1 MAQIF
6 RGRVRDTTTTTGTGA
21 KTVSGTAPL
30 GYRTFSAVMAV
41 GDVIWAAFA
50 AQTTTNWEIGL
61 YQYTAANTLTA
72 VSIIDS
78 SNAGS
83 AVNFPAGTT
92 DVYAIS
98 PIETTTFSNLYP
110 GGRLTNAQAN
120 PTPGYGNVAGA
131 TTIYY
136 VPYSH
141 QGCPVYDAA
150 LARFHMIDIGA
161 SGLSQALSD
170 TTKSPAAAVANSVYD
185 MFVWVDAGGV
195 VRCTRGAAWTNT
207 SARSLSLARIGAV
220 LTNGAA
226 ITNGP
231 GVNLGTYVGSVATN
245 ASGTVDMVL
254 GSAVAGGGS
263 AKLGVW
269 NYFNRV
275 DVATT
280 VRDTTA
286 SWTYASSALRSV
298 NNSAGNS
305 IQCLFGVPDEPFRCE
320 CTNLGQTTTATAFS
334 TCGIGI
340 NSTTALPTNCLSV
353 TTTTTAASGAF
364 QGGYACYNDYL
375 QGWNTLYALEV
386 SPQSQTVTFYSVGG
400 GGNSQGLVLNYRM

>member
-30 GYRTFSAVMAV
+30 GYRTFSGVMAV

-50 AQTTTNWEIGL
+50 AQTTNNWEVGL

-72 VSIIDS
+72 VSVIDS

-98 PIETTTFSNLYP
+98 PIETTTFSNLNP

-120 PTPGYGNVAGA
+120 PTPGYGTISGA

-141 QGCPVYDAA
+141 QGCPVYDTA

-195 VRCTRGAAWTNT
+195 VRSTRGPAWTNT
-207 SARSLSLARIGAV
+207 STRSLSLGKVGAF
-220 LTNGAA
+220 LTNSAA

-231 GVNLGTYVGSVATN
+231 AANLGTYVGTIATN
-245 ASGTVDMVL
+245 ASGTVDVVL
-254 GSAVAGGGS
+254 GSAVAGGGQ
-263 AKLGVW
+263 ARVGIW

-275 DVATT
+275 NFSTV

-286 SWTYASSALRSV
+286 SWTYGGSTYRPVNASNLNSV
-298 NNSAGNS
+298 QLLIG
-305 IQCLFGVPDEPFRCE
+305 IPDEPFRAE
-320 CTNLGQTTTATAFS
+320 CTNLCQTSTATVFG

-340 NSTTALPTNCLSV
+340 NSTSVIPTNCTVATNANS
-353 TTTTTAASGAF
+353 AGAGF
-364 QGGYACYNDYL
+364 LGNYAVYNDFQ
-375 QGWNTLYALEV
+375 QGWNLLYALEV
-386 SPQSQTVTFYSVGG
+386 VPQAISCTFYSVGG
-400 GGNSQGLVLNYRM
+400 GGNNQGLTVSYRM